1 MADRA
6 PSSSG
11 MPAGAPPGAP
21 ITARTAKALAKKR
34 PFWPAFLTGLAFI
47 SPNVS
52 LFLVFTLGPT
62 IFTLA
67 LSFFRW
73 DPFSPPVFVGFDN
86 FNRLLAD
93 NHFWYCLFNTAV
105 FLIGLPLSMAG
116 SLALAVLLSQK
127 LRGVITYR
135 TVFYLPT
142 LTNGVAIYLLWKVMY
157 NKEGGLLNAV
167 VLPVI
172 NLFGASVHGHSLT
185 MADMPDWLNQAWTIH
200 LLGYSWD
207 CYLAKPALIIM
218 GTWAGVGG
226 GNMVLY
232 LAALAGVPPELYEA
246 AEIDGASRWR
256 QFWDITW
263 PMIAPT
269 TFFIIVMGMIGGLQG
284 GFEMA
289 KMMTQGGPD
298 NSTTTIGYYIFTA
311 GFSDFEFGY
320 AAAISFVLFGLV
332 AGVTALNWRF
342 GAKAVGY

>member
-1 MADRA
+1 MGDSLPARA
-6 PSSSG
+6 SAAAPRPVRGWWSS
-11 MPAGAPPGAP
+11 
-21 ITARTAKALAKKR
+21 L
-34 PFWPAFLTGLAFI
+34 FTGVAFI

-62 IFTLA
+62 LFTLG

-93 NHFWYCLFNTAV
+93 DHFWYYLFNTV
-105 FLIGLPLSMAG
+105 FFLLGLPLSMAC
-116 SLALAVLLSQK
+116 SLALAVLLSQR
-127 LRGVITYR
+127 LRGVIAYR
-135 TVFYLPT
+135 TAFYLPT
-142 LTNGVAIYLLWKVMY
+142 LTNGVAVYLLWKVMY
-157 NKEGGLLNAV
+157 NKEGGLLNALI
-167 VLPVI
+167 LPALQ
-172 NLFGASVHGHSLT
+172 LFGTHVGLPGHEHLIT
-185 MADMPDWLNQAWTIH
+185 AADMPDWLNQSWKIC
-200 LLGYSWD
+200 GYD
-207 CYLAKPALIIM
+207 CYLAKPALIVM
-218 GTWAGVGG
+218 GIWAGVGG

-289 KMMTQGGPD
+289 YLMTQGGPD
-298 NSTTTIGYYIFTA
+298 NSTTTIGYYIYTTA
-311 GFSDFEFGY
+311 FQDFDFGY

-342 GAKAVGY
+342 GAKAGGY